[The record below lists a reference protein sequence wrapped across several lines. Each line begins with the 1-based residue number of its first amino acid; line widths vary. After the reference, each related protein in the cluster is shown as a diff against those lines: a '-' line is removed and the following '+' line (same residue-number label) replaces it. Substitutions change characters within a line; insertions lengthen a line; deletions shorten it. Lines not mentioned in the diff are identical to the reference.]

1 MKQPKPKARKRA
13 RGRAF
18 AKAHAAK
25 IRARRRAIR
34 HACLLVSPLSTSF
47 LLVFGFL
54 WLFPPFGGA
63 QYGRMITDSSSK
75 VARRLAFFGDL
86 GTHFAFSPKVA
97 EGRMPLRQRAIL
109 ARLAWLG
116 YVCVYMAGFLLR
128 CRISSIPS
136 PQMGSAAIGA
146 RGEVRGSIA
155 ANSFRRFI
163 EGPPRV
169 MSLDCRS
176 ASAANAIPPAGC
188 FRRETNR
195 MRTDEAGRKYF

>member
-1 MKQPKPKARKRA
+1 
-13 RGRAF
+13 
-18 AKAHAAK
+18 
-25 IRARRRAIR
+25 
-34 HACLLVSPLSTSF
+34 
-47 LLVFGFL
+47 
-54 WLFPPFGGA
+54 
-63 QYGRMITDSSSK
+63 MIADSSSK

-97 EGRMPLRQRAIL
+97 EGRMPLQQRAIL

-155 ANSFRRFI
+155 ANSFRCFI
-163 EGPPRV
+163 EGPSTALHELGLPECFGGERDSSRRV
-169 MSLDCRS
+169 LS
-176 ASAANAIPPAGC
+176 AGDQSNAH
-188 FRRETNR
+188 
-195 MRTDEAGRKYF
+195 